1 MRPDGGEASE
11 ARPTVSYFVIA
22 RRPAKTNQADGIG
35 ESGNLFDAST
45 FTRRLCDKAST
56 PLKPDA
62 GFSMESHLHIPA
74 IVGGFAI
81 LWVVLL
87 DAFDTVVLPRRVLR
101 NFKLT
106 AYFYRRTWIPWRR
119 IAGHIK
125 KPSRQQ
131 NFLGYFGPLS
141 LILLLAFWATGLI
154 LGFALIQYGIGGHEQ
169 LSGERLNFGKILYH
183 SGETFF
189 TLGYG
194 DIVPTSGPARALSVF
209 EAGMGFA
216 FLGVVIGYIPVVY
229 SAFSR
234 REIQISMLD
243 ARAGSPPSAA
253 ELLVRLVGRTEDPG
267 VSQSVLDEVL
277 RDWERWAA
285 EVLEEQIS
293 YPVLAFFRS
302 QHSNQSWL
310 AALTTILD
318 VTSLVLTGIEGVH
331 PGQAKLTFAMAR
343 HAAVDLAQVV
353 HAQHDPLAPDRLP
366 PSEFEVLRDK
376 LAMAGLHLRSDAYA
390 RDKLTRLRSM
400 YEPYVHATGKN
411 LFFSLPAWLLTERKR
426 DNWQA
431 GPWDRLIQAR
441 GLAALGQESQASVG
455 SAPREDHF

>member
-1 MRPDGGEASE
+1 M
-11 ARPTVSYFVIA
+11 
-22 RRPAKTNQADGIG
+22 Q
-35 ESGNLFDAST
+35 
-45 FTRRLCDKAST
+45 
-56 PLKPDA
+56 
-62 GFSMESHLHIPA
+62 SHMHISA
-74 IVGGFAI
+74 IVFGIVIIWA
-81 LWVVLL
+81 VLL
-87 DAFDTVVLPRRVLR
+87 DAFETVVLPRRVLR

-106 AYFYRRTWIPWRR
+106 AYFYRRTWIPWRW
-119 IAGHIK
+119 IARQIK
-125 KPSRQQ
+125 NASRQQ

-141 LILLLAFWATGLI
+141 LILLLGFWASGLI
-154 LGFALIQYGIGGHEQ
+154 FGFALIQFGIGGHEQ

-229 SAFSR
+229 SSFSR

-253 ELLVRLVGRTEDPG
+253 ELLVRLAGRTEDPG

-285 EVLEEQIS
+285 ELLEEQIS
-293 YPVLAFFRS
+293 YPVLTFFRS

-310 AALTTILD
+310 GALTTMLD
-318 VTSLVLTGIEGVH
+318 VSSLVLTGIEGVQ

-353 HAQHDPLAPDRLP
+353 NARFDPGYLDRLP
-366 PSEFEVLRDK
+366 EPEYQNLRETLAAAGLKLRSDEYGRDK
-376 LAMAGLHLRSDAYA
+376 LA
-390 RDKLTRLRSM
+390 RLRSM
-400 YEPYVHATGKN
+400 YEPYVHAIGRN
-411 LFFSLPAWLLTERKR
+411 LMLTPPPWKHPDKLR

-431 GPWDRLIQAR
+431 GPWDRLVQAR
-441 GLAALGQESQASVG
+441 GLAVLVQKTGVT
-455 SAPREDHF
+455 PRVDGDHF